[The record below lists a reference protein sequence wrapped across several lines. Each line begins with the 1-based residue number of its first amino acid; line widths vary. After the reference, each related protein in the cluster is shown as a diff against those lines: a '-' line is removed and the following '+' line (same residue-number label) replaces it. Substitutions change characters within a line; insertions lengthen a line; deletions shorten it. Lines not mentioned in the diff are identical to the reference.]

1 MGAMTAQA
9 ADQSLEFDL
18 AALLDFMRG
27 VGAPVRHVEGM
38 QGIGLRRRG
47 ALVAAVV
54 FERFNGRNIWCHI
67 AAIPGRH
74 WLTRYGLMACLAY
87 PFMVCGVDRLTAQVV
102 ASNRDAVR
110 FVEHVGF
117 VEEARLRG
125 AASDGGDVILF
136 VLWKKDCRYVV

>member
-1 MGAMTAQA
+1 MIDQA

-18 AALLDFMRG
+18 AALLTFMRG
-27 VGAPVRHVEGM
+27 VQSPVRHTEGM
-38 QGIGLRRRG
+38 QGIGVRRRG
-47 ALVAAVV
+47 ELVAAMV

-67 AAIPGRH
+67 AAVPGRH
-74 WLTRYGLMACLAY
+74 WLTRYALLVGFSY
-87 PFMVCGVDRLTAQVV
+87 PFKVCGVDRMTAQVV
-102 ASNRDAVR
+102 ASNLDAVR